1 MAIANFYQLVPLSP
15 NPSPQTALAAMENQ
29 PLYIKGYNDERA
41 ILWKQDEVL
50 YGIAGNAS
58 IETLE
63 NLTHQVVPIG
73 A

>member
-1 MAIANFYQLVPLSP
+1 
-15 NPSPQTALAAMENQ
+15 MENQ